1 MFKHILV
8 PLDGSTLA
16 EAALPVAAYLARVLA
31 ARITLIHVVEKDAPE
46 EVHGEPHLHE
56 ATEAQK
62 YLEGLRNRFATV
74 GEEWDCHVHAPGAAD
89 VAGGIVAHEEELRPD
104 LILMSTHGPGRM
116 ERLLRGSLAQRV
128 VALGRTPL
136 LLVRPEAHL
145 DQDFSLSRLL
155 VPLDGTSRH
164 EGGLAP
170 ALALAAAISCR
181 LQLVAVI
188 PSFSVLAGP
197 DATLARFLP
206 GTTRTMQNLAAANL
220 SEYLAGVRERAAAL
234 GIEAGIELR
243 QGDVADEIVEAAA
256 AAEAELIILATH
268 GKAGTRAFWA
278 NSVAARVQDRTTR
291 LLLLVPI

>member
-16 EAALPVAAYLARVLA
+16 EAPLPVAAYLAGNLH

-46 EVHGEPHLHE
+46 EVHGEPHLRD
-56 ATEAQK
+56 ATEAQQ
-62 YLEGLRNRFATV
+62 YLEGLRTSYS
-74 GEEWDCHVHAPGAAD
+74 GTGQDWDCHIHSPGAAD

-104 LILMSTHGPGRM
+104 LILMSTHGPGRL

-145 DQDFSLSRLL
+145 DRSFSLSRLL
-155 VPLDGTSRH
+155 IPLDGTSRH

-170 ALALAAAISCR
+170 TLALAGATGSR
-181 LQLVAVI
+181 LQLLSVI
-188 PSFSVLAGP
+188 PSPSVLAGP

-220 SEYLAGVRERAAAL
+220 QDYLAGIRERAAAQ

-243 QGDVADEIVEAAA
+243 HGDVADGIVEAAA
-256 AAEAELIILATH
+256 DAETEMIVLATH
-268 GKAGTRAFWA
+268 GKAGARAFWA
-278 NSVAARVQDRTTR
+278 NSVAARVQSRTTR
-291 LLLLVPI
+291 LLLLVPA